1 MDTLEHNVASSLT
14 WQGVVQSPYLQVS
27 KRHRNANIKGSY
39 GFKEQYA
46 LLEVGY
52 HRDVAEKILYSD
64 QPLARVSPRF

>member
-1 MDTLEHNVASSLT
+1 MYSVLHNVAADRVP
-14 WQGVVQSPYLQVS
+14 GVQSPYLQVS

-64 QPLARVSPRF
+64 QPLARVRP